1 MSKTV
6 FWILVVFLTAISLAT
21 VFLVGRQ
28 LWRKENIDYVVKIKK
43 KEKDVKAAKLASRIN
58 HSGKEEL
65 LNNVIKLLQKNDQ
78 AALWYTMDKPT
89 REVLLK
95 KYDNDQQK
103 AEKIFCD
110 FMLKCAKDDWQ
121 KFRTAMLRNRIPG
134 VYMVENEGKW
144 FIVPTELL
152 TGTNVDF

>member
-6 FWILVVFLTAISLAT
+6 FWILIAVLTAIALGT
-21 VFLVGRQ
+21 VFVICRHLLRN
-28 LWRKENIDYVVKIKK
+28 ENIDYVVKIKK
-43 KEKDVKAAKLASRIN
+43 KEKEVKAAKLANRIN

-65 LNNVIKLLQKNDQ
+65 LNNTIKLLQKNDQ
-78 AALWYTMDKPT
+78 AALWYVMDKPD
-89 REVLLK
+89 REFLLK
-95 KYDNDQQK
+95 KYNNDQQK

-110 FMLKCAKDDWQ
+110 FMLKCANDDWQ

-144 FIVPTELL
+144 FIVPAELL
-152 TGTNVDF
+152 GRKNVDF